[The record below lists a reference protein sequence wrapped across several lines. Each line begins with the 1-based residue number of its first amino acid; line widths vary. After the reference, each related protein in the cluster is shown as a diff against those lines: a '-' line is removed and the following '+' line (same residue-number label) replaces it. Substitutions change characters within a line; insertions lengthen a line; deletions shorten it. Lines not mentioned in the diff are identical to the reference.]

1 MAGVAAAGGWLGGGG
16 EGPGLG
22 AQPSSLCRSAD
33 GRFVAGC
40 AHGQVW
46 AAADGRRVKL
56 GEVRDSRD
64 LRLQV
69 CLNRLVLVALKRH
82 PLVVFD
88 AGAALPLLGGSPSR
102 EAEVELCGDGNNS
115 KSGGLGALLELDSSR
130 VLVACGRGIG
140 KGHIFL
146 LVLGQDAV
154 SLEHLC
160 SVSPSG
166 NTIVAM
172 QWSAEGALVTVTSEK
187 VAQLWLLAAHCKGWP
202 SAVSAGGADGFFQLT
217 AGKAARVPFEPAALS
232 AAAFGGDE
240 GAALRLV
247 ADFARLSALEPAPAE
262 WLRGNGEAGA
272 PWAQLFPPR
281 LLDPLAYDGDVDGAG
296 RPHGTGEMQLAEEP
310 GCVYVGTWRKG
321 QRHGLGEVRNAR
333 DQLVYSGGWR
343 HGLRHGFGAECKP
356 NGEQYAGWFVSG
368 RRHGLGWLLSAPAA
382 AEDTKRRAK
391 AGQAAPMTRL
401 VGFHRAGKR
410 HGLFWCTYPRGSPD
424 IPFAVTAESMAHLG
438 AIRCVIYYKDGKFHG
453 EQGFHRVDSQPLSG
467 ADRLLF
473 NFSKYKRREL
483 FSAQPDGRAE
493 QDVCWA
499 CLEELELDPQPRPQQ
514 QDQDQDQ
521 DEDQDPHKQPH
532 DGTVLECGNRACG
545 MRVHRACLGG
555 AAKFCLLDNC
565 RRLYCEDIGPD
576 ELAQLARMPPRWFCY
591 MPACQALAHA
601 ALDESQHEL
610 RPEPEEPPA
619 KHAPPPPE
627 ERRRRRRRRA
637 AAGKAQRRATA
648 VASHSGEPA
657 LEHDLQPLRLPFSL
671 ASVKATL
678 PAGSSLHAVA
688 WDGLHVRVETD
699 SDLEE
704 AVEDALLRSSKLQL
718 YWRAPRDLAAPVGLT
733 NDFTFDYS

>member
-1 MAGVAAAGGWLGGGG
+1 
-16 EGPGLG
+16 
-22 AQPSSLCRSAD
+22 
-33 GRFVAGC
+33 
-40 AHGQVW
+40 
-46 AAADGRRVKL
+46 
-56 GEVRDSRD
+56 
-64 LRLQV
+64 
-69 CLNRLVLVALKRH
+69 
-82 PLVVFD
+82 
-88 AGAALPLLGGSPSR
+88 
-102 EAEVELCGDGNNS
+102 
-115 KSGGLGALLELDSSR
+115 
-130 VLVACGRGIG
+130 
-140 KGHIFL
+140 
-146 LVLGQDAV
+146 
-154 SLEHLC
+154 
-160 SVSPSG
+160 
-166 NTIVAM
+166 
-172 QWSAEGALVTVTSEK
+172 
-187 VAQLWLLAAHCKGWP
+187 
-202 SAVSAGGADGFFQLT
+202 
-217 AGKAARVPFEPAALS
+217 
-232 AAAFGGDE
+232 
-240 GAALRLV
+240 
-247 ADFARLSALEPAPAE
+247 
-262 WLRGNGEAGA
+262 
-272 PWAQLFPPR
+272 
-281 LLDPLAYDGDVDGAG
+281 
-296 RPHGTGEMQLAEEP
+296 
-310 GCVYVGTWRKG
+310 
-321 QRHGLGEVRNAR
+321 VRNAR

-391 AGQAAPMTRL
+391 AGQAALMTQL

-438 AIRCVIYYKDGKFHG
+438 AIRCVIYHKDGKFHG
-453 EQGFHRVDSQPLSG
+453 EQGFHRADGQPLSG

-499 CLEELELDPQPRPQQ
+499 CLEELELDPQPQPRPQQ
-514 QDQDQDQ
+514 RPQRQDQNQDQ
-521 DEDQDPHKQPH
+521 DQDPHKQPH
-532 DGTVLECGNRACG
+532 EGMVLECGSRACG

-565 RRLYCEDIGPD
+565 RRLYCEDIEPD

-601 ALDESQHEL
+601 ALAHAALDESQHEL
-610 RPEPEEPPA
+610 GPEPEELPA
-619 KHAPPPPE
+619 KHAPASSPPDERRRRKHAPASSPPD
-627 ERRRRRRRRA
+627 ERRRRRKA

-648 VASHSGEPA
+648 AASPSGETA

-671 ASVKATL
+671 CSVKATL

-704 AVEDALLRSSKLQL
+704 AVEDALLHSRKLQL
-718 YWRAPRDLAAPVGLT
+718 YWRAPRDLAAPVSLT
-733 NDFTFDYS
+733 NDT